1 MLSTAASSQSVR
13 NEFLT
18 LLVTQL
24 RHQDPLEPVQQQD
37 FLSQLAQFSTLEGI
51 ENLNSSL
58 ADMLAMQQLT
68 QGAQLVGRAVVFDGP
83 GGLQQGTITS
93 VLLDDDRLSVVVDGS
108 LVVPLE
114 QVREIA

>member
-1 MLSTAASSQSVR
+1 MISPSATSQSVR
-13 NEFLT
+13 DEFLT

-51 ENLNSSL
+51 EGLNSTF

-68 QGAQLVGRAVVFDGP
+68 QGAQLVGRPVVFESP
-83 GGLQQGTITS
+83 LGLEQGTITS
-93 VLLDDDRLSVVVDGS
+93 VLLQDDKLTLVVDGS
-108 LVVPLE
+108 TVVGLE